1 MIQCTQHKISEYTRA
16 IELAKTS
23 EIKDAYTVILAVHV
37 AALATHKIELAAM
50 LSNLPS

>member
-1 MIQCTQHKISEYTRA
+1 MIQCTQHKINEYTQA
-16 IELAKTS
+16 IKLAKTP

-37 AALATHKIELAAM
+37 AALETHKIELAAM